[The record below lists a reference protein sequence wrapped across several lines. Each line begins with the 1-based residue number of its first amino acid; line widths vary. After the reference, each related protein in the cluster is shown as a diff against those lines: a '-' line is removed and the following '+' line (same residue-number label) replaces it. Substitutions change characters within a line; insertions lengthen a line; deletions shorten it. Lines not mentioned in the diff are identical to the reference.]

1 MDAQILKTI
10 RLALEVISDRLI
22 TILTLLSGLGLACW
36 AMWGP
41 QWERVATLV
50 IFVIFG
56 YALGRAKEK
65 PNDSKD
71 QSV

>member
-1 MDAQILKTI
+1 MDASILKTI

-22 TILTLLSGLGLACW
+22 IILTLLMGCGLSCW
-36 AMWGP
+36 VMWG
-41 QWERVATLV
+41 QGWDRVATLV
-50 IFVIFG
+50 IFTIFG

-65 PNDSKD
+65 PSEQQN

>member
-1 MDAQILKTI
+1 MDASILKTI

-22 TILTLLSGLGLACW
+22 TILTLVMGCGLACW

-41 QWERVATLV
+41 SWERVTTLV
-50 IFVIFG
+50 IFTIFG

-65 PNDSKD
+65 SSEHQN

>member
-1 MDAQILKTI
+1 MDASILKTI

-22 TILTLLSGLGLACW
+22 TILTLVMGCSLACW

-41 QWERVATLV
+41 SWERVVTLV
-50 IFVIFG
+50 IFTIFG